1 MCAAKGVTYKT
12 VSEYSTSH
20 FRQSAMAF
28 TIFNNQGDDIMEN
41 NSEEHAYNINR
52 TKNVIIGLLL
62 GGLAGAVAMLLFAPQ
77 SGKRTRVQI
86 QQESILL
93 RDRTTKNVKKAVA
106 QVRSETNRITA
117 EVQGKAGELKQLGQ
131 EKLVEQLDRM
141 SAALDAGKTAV
152 EAA

>member
-1 MCAAKGVTYKT
+1 
-12 VSEYSTSH
+12 
-20 FRQSAMAF
+20 
-28 TIFNNQGDDIMEN
+28 MEN
-41 NSEEHAYNINR
+41 DIEDQVDVINN
-52 TKNVIIGLLL
+52 TKNVLIGVLI

-77 SGKRTRVQI
+77 SGKRTRAQI
-86 QQESILL
+86 NQKSIQL

-117 EVQGKAGELKQLGQ
+117 EVQEKAGELKQLGQ
-131 EKLVEQLDRM
+131 DKLVKQLDRV